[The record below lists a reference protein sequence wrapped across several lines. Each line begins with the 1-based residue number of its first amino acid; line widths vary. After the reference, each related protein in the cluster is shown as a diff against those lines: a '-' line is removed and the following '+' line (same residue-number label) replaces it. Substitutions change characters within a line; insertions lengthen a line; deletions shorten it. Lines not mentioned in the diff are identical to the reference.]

1 MKLTTEKVN
10 EIFLDCL
17 FLEEEFEK
25 DAIKIKGI
33 VNSFSFHPGRIK
45 HHKETI
51 MALLMELPATFQRNV
66 GGGWSFLTACQT
78 KDRKQWGEH
87 MNVEQLFA
95 LGMAIGKVEYVFP
108 ESMWPNL
115 PGGMPYLVIV

>member
-1 MKLTTEKVN
+1 MELTSEKVN

-25 DAIKIKGI
+25 DAIKVKGI
-33 VNSFSFHPGRIK
+33 VHSFSFHPARVEAQ
-45 HHKETI
+45 KETI
-51 MALLMELPATFQRNV
+51 IALLMELPATFQRNV
-66 GGGWSFLTACQT
+66 GAGWSFLNACQT

-108 ESMWPNL
+108 ESMWPSL